1 MPPNGSAIFAGKVII
16 AADKEDSDNEPLEA
30 KDELTSFKKAEDN
43 KKFQAQI
50 KKLKIVK
57 GVGEQCP

>member
-1 MPPNGSAIFAGKVII
+1 VPPNGSAIFAGKVITA

-43 KKFQAQI
+43 KKF
-50 KKLKIVK
+50 
-57 GVGEQCP
+57 